1 MKIRRSLA
9 ATCSLY
15 ALCSATVAY
24 AQDPLPGG
32 AAPQTAASTGKT
44 EVANAGKFETSVK
57 PDAEAKDA
65 TELQVL
71 AGGAQ
76 ATGNARSLSLT
87 GSANF
92 RLRREANQFTA
103 LAAINYGRAA
113 ATQADD
119 VVTTVDNQQ
128 GRVRYDRFLAK
139 GFGVFFAVSGRRD
152 RFQGLDFR
160 LNLDPG
166 VAYYFVDQEKQQ
178 FWGEL
183 GYDFQF
189 DVRRQE
195 NIDAAFLL
203 DGTVLEKTK
212 TAHFGRLFAGYS
224 NALNDAVTF
233 KTGVEY
239 LMGLTDMAAWRL
251 NWDVGLTSKIAG
263 NFSLAATFT
272 LKYDHKPLP
281 GVRDTDTMSALSLVY
296 ALL

>member
-1 MKIRRSLA
+1 MNLTRTFA
-9 ATCSLY
+9 ASCSLVT
-15 ALCSATVAY
+15 LFSASVAH
-24 AQDPLPGG
+24 AQDPIPGG
-32 AAPQTAASTGKT
+32 VAPQAAASTGKT
-44 EVANAGKFETSVK
+44 EVANAGKFEAAAK

-65 TELQVL
+65 TELQIL

-119 VVTTVDNQQ
+119 VKPTVDNQQ
-128 GRVRYDRFLAK
+128 GRLRYDRFLAK

-183 GYDFQF
+183 GYDFQY
-189 DVRRQE
+189 DVRRQD
-195 NIDAAFLL
+195 NIDAAFLA

-212 TAHFGRLFAGYS
+212 SAHFGRVFTGYN
-224 NALNDAVTF
+224 NALNEAVTF
-233 KTGVEY
+233 KTGLEY
-239 LMGLTDMAAWRL
+239 LMGLSDMAAWRL

-263 NFSLAATFT
+263 NFSLAVTFT